1 MYRVS
6 DSFKNR
12 IASDFREFDIRI
24 TFITSS
30 DELTGTTIQDITL
43 DEIINSSNAIGMG
56 CACSNKM
63 TINLIEPPSIDYDG
77 ARFEPKVG
85 VKLENGTFEYV
96 SLGKFYV
103 TKTET
108 KNDFKKINLVAYDGF
123 SQMTGKYIPTRQI
136 NNLQD
141 LYDDL
146 QAQLASECGIVLKDY
161 KPIHFSKELS
171 TYLFTNFG
179 YVENAT
185 YQESIAYLAG
195 CLGGNARFDRN
206 GELEIVWYSDTD
218 ITVGQELQYMGGLK
232 RTTDKALTITSLSTG
247 TTENPIV
254 FGDGV
259 NGTAIK
265 YENPYITTAMAN
277 DIFDKVNGYSYIPCE
292 VKWRGNPALQAGDV
306 IQVVDKNEVSYVTYV
321 MQQTLRVSGGCS
333 QTIYSKGSSKTESA
347 FSSKYETVSQ
357 KLNKVY
363 ATMEQAILNA
373 TNAITGNKGGYVVLH
388 DASGNGKPDEILV
401 MDAEQIG
408 NAIKV
413 WRWNKEGLGYS
424 GTGYNG
430 PYETAITADGQINA
444 SFITTGQLN
453 ASLVRIG
460 DGVLSDYVNIAEGVI
475 EIGGKDNRIVLR
487 MENEEIAFYDT
498 TNANNPTPN
507 WIATPNSIEIVNLK
521 GGKIRFQNF
530 AWYPRE
536 SGNLSFTLYKE

>member
-1 MYRVS
+1 MYTVS
-6 DSFKNR
+6 DAFKNR
-12 IASDFREFDIRI
+12 IASNVREFDIRI
-24 TFITSS
+24 TFITST
-30 DELTGTTIQDITL
+30 DELTGTTIQDVTL
-43 DEIINSSNAIGMG
+43 EESLTSSNSLGMG
-56 CACSNKM
+56 CACSNKI
-63 TINLIEPPSIDYDG
+63 TINLIEPPTIDYDG
-77 ARFEPKVG
+77 ARFEVRVG
-85 VKLENGTFEYV
+85 LKLEDGTIEYV
-96 SLGKFYV
+96 PLGKYYA
-103 TKTET
+103 TEAET
-108 KNDFKKINLVAYDGF
+108 SNDFKTLKLVAYDGF
-123 SQMTGKYIPTRQI
+123 SQMAGQYVPSRTI
-136 NNLQD
+136 NTLQD

-146 QAQLASECGIVLKDY
+146 KAQLASECSITLKSY
-161 KPIHFSKELS
+161 KPIHLS
-171 TYLFTNFG
+171 NLASYPFVNFA

-185 YQESIAYLAG
+185 YRDNVAYLAG

-247 TTENPIV
+247 TTDNPIV

-277 DIFDKVNGYSYIPCE
+277 DIFNKVNGYSYIPCE
-292 VKWRGNPALQAGDV
+292 VKWRGNPALQAGDIV
-306 IQVVDKNEVSYVTYV
+306 QVVDKNEVSYVTYV
-321 MQQTLRVSGGCS
+321 MEQTLKVSGGCS

-401 MDAEQIG
+401 MDAEEIDK
-408 NAIKV
+408 AIKV

-424 GTGYNG
+424 STGYNG
-430 PYETAITADGQINA
+430 SFDTAITADGQINA

>member
-1 MYRVS
+1 MYTIS
-6 DSFKNR
+6 DAFKNR
-12 IASDFREFDIRI
+12 IASNTREFDIRV
-24 TFITSS
+24 TFITTSA
-30 DELTGTTIQDITL
+30 ELTGTTIQDITL
-43 DEIINSSNAIGMG
+43 EESLTSSNVLGMG
-56 CACSNKM
+56 CACSNKI
-63 TINLIEPPSIDYDG
+63 TINLIDPPNIDYDG
-77 ARFEPKVG
+77 ARFEAKVG
-85 VKLENGTFEYV
+85 LKLEDGTFEYV
-96 SLGKFYV
+96 SLGKYYA
-103 TKTET
+103 TEAET
-108 KNDFKKINLVAYDGF
+108 SNDFRTLKIVAYDGF
-123 SQMTGKYIPTRQI
+123 SQMAGKYVPSKTI
-136 NNLQD
+136 NTLQD

-146 QAQLASECGIVLKDY
+146 QAQLASECSITLKNY
-161 KPIHFSKELS
+161 KPIHLSNLSSYTFEGFS
-171 TYLFTNFG
+171 

-185 YQESIAYLAG
+185 YRENVAYLAG

-218 ITVGQELQYMGGLK
+218 ITVSQELQYMGGMK

-247 TTENPIV
+247 TTDNPIV

-277 DIFDKVNGYSYIPCE
+277 DIYNKVNGYSYIPCE
-292 VKWRGNPALQAGDV
+292 VKWRGNPALQAGDIV
-306 IQVVDKNEVSYVTYV
+306 QVVDKNEVNYVTYV
-321 MQQTLRVSGGCS
+321 MEQTLKVSGGCS

-347 FSSKYETVSQ
+347 FSSNFETVSQ

-401 MDAEQIG
+401 MDAEEIDK
-408 NAIKV
+408 AIKV

-424 GTGYNG
+424 STGYNG
-430 PYETAITADGQINA
+430 SYGTAITADGQINA

-453 ASLVRIG
+453 ASRVLVG
-460 DGVLSDYVNIAEGVI
+460 DGLLSDYVNIAEGVI